1 MKFQVGQ
8 SIEFLDE
15 KLTGKVLEAKS
26 NGRYRVETEDG
37 FDREVNESE
46 IIAHGNEVYDLTP
59 LIDPEERSKII
70 IEKEVDP
77 AATGRSSKKHEIQG
91 EFIEREIDLHIEA
104 ILDYHRHLSN
114 AEIVLIQTNHLKRE
128 LDRAEQD
135 GLRRIVVIHG
145 RGTGALKSEVIEI
158 LEQRGNLRF
167 YDAEYKEYG
176 LGATEVLIL

>member
-1 MKFQVGQ
+1 MKFKVGQ

-15 KLTGKVLEAKS
+15 KMTGKVLEVRS
-26 NGRYRVETEDG
+26 NGTYKVETEDG
-37 FDREVNESE
+37 FEREVSERE

-70 IEKEVDP
+70 VEKEVD
-77 AATGRSSKKHEIQG
+77 ADKVSNRSKKHVIQG

-114 AEIVLIQTNHLKRE
+114 AEIVLIQTNHLRRE
-128 LDRAEQD
+128 LDRAEYD

-145 RGTGALKSEVIEI
+145 RGTGALKSEVIDI

-167 YDAEYKEYG
+167 YDAEYKIYG
-176 LGATEVLIL
+176 LGATEVLFT

>member
-1 MKFQVGQ
+1 MKFHVGQ

-15 KLTGKVLEAKS
+15 KMTGKVLEVRQ
-26 NGRYRVETEDG
+26 NGTYRVETEDG
-37 FDREVNESE
+37 FDREVQESE
-46 IIAHGNEVYDLTP
+46 IIAHGTEVYDLTP

-77 AATGRSSKKHEIQG
+77 DVKSRKSKKHEVQG
-91 EFIEREIDLHIEA
+91 EFVEREIDLHIEA
-104 ILDYHRHLSN
+104 ILDYYRHLSN
-114 AEIVLIQTNHLKRE
+114 SEIVLIQVNHLKRE

-145 RGTGALKSEVIEI
+145 KGTGALKSEVIDI

-167 YDAEYKEYG
+167 YDAEYKTYG
-176 LGATEVLIL
+176 LGATEVLIT